1 LRLVRLAAV
10 GLVGTFLSAWA
21 QDASVSPPKSQGAV
35 IRAGDV
41 LLVDRFDGRSQKQ
54 LPESAPVPHVDI
66 GYVTGEYQ
74 IRIEPE
80 YQQGA
85 ETDYFAGPS
94 SLFANVHATVD
105 ARLVGGVESRRF
117 GLGCRATAPNGHLSG
132 YFLVV
137 LPALGRFSL
146 SRMDAG
152 EAADLTAPQASMAV
166 ARGTKVNH
174 LELTCAGETV
184 TARINGVEVASVH
197 DGAYSIGAVM
207 LFVGRGSPLP
217 AEARFR
223 DLVVSE
229 ALLEP

>member
-1 LRLVRLAAV
+1 LKLVRLAAL
-10 GLVGTFLSAWA
+10 GLVGTLVSAWA
-21 QDASVSPPKSQGAV
+21 QDASVSPPKSQGAT
-35 IRAGDV
+35 IRAGDI
-41 LLVDRFDGRSQKQ
+41 LLVDRFDGRSRKQ

-66 GYVTGEYQ
+66 GYDDGEYK

-80 YQQGA
+80 YQRGA

-94 SLFANVHATVD
+94 SLFSNVRATVD
-105 ARLVGGVESRRF
+105 ARLAGGVESRRF

-152 EAADLTAPQASMAV
+152 ESTDLAAPQASMAV
-166 ARGTKVNH
+166 ARGTRVNH
-174 LELTCAGETV
+174 LELTCADETV
-184 TARINGVEVASVH
+184 TARINGVEVVSVH
-197 DGAYSIGAVM
+197 DGTYSIGAVM
-207 LFVGRGSPLP
+207 LFVGRDSPLP

-223 DLVVSE
+223 DLVVNE
-229 ALLEP
+229 ALVD